1 MQNITN
7 NFKITGNKKI
17 SLNNFDT
24 DYTADVKKEDAKA
37 ILKALVKETAD
48 LQDKLYAANKYSM
61 LLIFQAMDAAGKDGA
76 IKHTMSGINPQGC
89 QVYSFKQPSTEEYNH
104 DFLWRHSKALPERGR
119 IGIHN
124 RSHYENVLVSK
135 VHPENVLRENLP
147 DIHRVEDIDDKF
159 WNERYKSIRAFERN
173 LHNNGTVV
181 IKFFLHLSKKEQ
193 KKRFLQRIDDPSK
206 NWKFS
211 AADIKERGYWKDYM
225 AAYEQAISETA
236 NDDAPWYIIPA
247 DKKWF
252 SRIAISSVIVETL
265 KSLELQYPVLPK
277 DEAYRLQQTKEQLM
291 GE

>member
-48 LQDKLYAANKYSM
+48 LQDKLYAANKYSL

-135 VHPENVLRENLP
+135 VHPENVLKENLP
-147 DIHRVEDIDDKF
+147 DIHKVEDIDDKF
-159 WNERYKSIRAFERN
+159 WNERYKGIRAFERN

-225 AAYEQAISETA
+225 EAYEQAISETA

-265 KSLELQYPVLPK
+265 KSLDLQYPVLPK
-277 DEAYRLQQTKEQLM
+277 DEADRLQQSKEQLM